1 MKVVNLTRVIISK
14 EELAALEKARDILDT
29 ISLCGA
35 DISDEAIEVSEG
47 LGEVLDN
54 VLVCDD
60 DEEGAF
66 VYFKEDEV
74 TDYQFN
80 IDIEDEESEEKPE

>member
-14 EELAALEKARDILDT
+14 EEVEALEKARDILDT

-47 LGEVLDN
+47 VGVVLDN
-54 VLVCDD
+54 ILVRDD
-60 DEEGAF
+60 DEEGEF
-66 VYFKEDEV
+66 IYFKEDEV
-74 TDYQFN
+74 TDYKFD
-80 IDIEDEESEEKPE
+80 IDIEGEESEEKTE